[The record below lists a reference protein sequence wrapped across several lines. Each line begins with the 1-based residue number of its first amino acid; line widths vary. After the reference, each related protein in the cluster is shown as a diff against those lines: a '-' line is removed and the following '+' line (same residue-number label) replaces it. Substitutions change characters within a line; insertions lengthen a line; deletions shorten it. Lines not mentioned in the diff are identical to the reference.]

1 MCRSLKRFLTFAAT
15 VLLLGFVGVPPSLA
29 VYEVYT
35 LGSGDK
41 LRITVFGEEELS
53 GEFEV
58 DSAGWISM
66 PLIGEVR
73 AAGLT
78 LRQVGKAVRER
89 LLDGYLKNPQVS
101 GEVLN
106 YRPYFI
112 DGEVEASGEYP
123 FRQGITVREAV
134 AVAGG
139 FKYWANKKGAFIT
152 RRNDPAMPKKKV
164 SMDALVYPG
173 DYIWIND

>member
-1 MCRSLKRFLTFAAT
+1 MHSLSRRFL
-15 VLLLGFVGVPPSLA
+15 VLAGAIVLAGLIAMPSQSA
-29 VYEVYT
+29 VNDVYN

-41 LRITVFGEEELS
+41 LRITVFGEDNIS
-53 GEFEV
+53 GEFEI

-73 AAGLT
+73 ATGLSW
-78 LRQVGKAVRER
+78 RQLGQAIRER
-89 LLDGYLKNPQVS
+89 LLDGYLKDPQIS

-112 DGEVEASGEYP
+112 DGEVEDPGEYP
-123 FRQGITVREAV
+123 FRQGITVRETV

-139 FKYWANKKGAFIT
+139 FKYWANKKAAFIT
-152 RRNDPAMPKKKV
+152 RRNDASMRKKKV
-164 SMDALVYPG
+164 RMDALVHPG
-173 DYIWIND
+173 DYIWVDD